1 VNREL
6 SIRIDHEGASCY
18 FPLGTARREEAAQR
32 ALQIYK
38 VIISKG
44 WEAATR
50 QVSREL
56 TTAFHW
62 SDNPLAWTY
71 TTIHTENSLH
81 PRARMA
87 RQNLPVRGLQVAI
100 AESDAGIR
108 VALANCVNRMP
119 GFECAAAFAKPGDA
133 LDHARHHSLHLVLIG
148 QNAAEKPGAVYLE
161 ELRSVAPGVAGLIYS
176 VHEDSEE
183 LFRTT
188 PGGAGYYLL
197 KRVVPTR
204 FLEPIAEALERR
216 SPGEITDA
224 AWQYFKDTVFSSP
237 IGGPTQELTN
247 LTQREHEVLALLSK
261 GHQDKSIA
269 HKLCISA
276 YTVHVHVRNIFEKL
290 GVHNRTG
297 AVVKYFQK

>member
-1 VNREL
+1 MQAAAEACRYYRTIVNEGWEAATVGRHPGSDVVLRGDIGRLDPNYWAQGLIHREYTSQIVARRVNREL

-32 ALQIYK
+32 ALKIYK

-50 QVSREL
+50 QASREL
-56 TTAFHW
+56 TMAFHW

-81 PRARMA
+81 LRARMA

-119 GFECAAAFAKPGDA
+119 GFDCVAAFAKPGDA

-161 ELRSVAPGVAGLIYS
+161 ELRLVASGVAGLIYS
-176 VHEDSEE
+176 AHEDSE
-183 LFRTT
+183 
-188 PGGAGYYLL
+188 
-197 KRVVPTR
+197 
-204 FLEPIAEALERR
+204 
-216 SPGEITDA
+216 
-224 AWQYFKDTVFSSP
+224 
-237 IGGPTQELTN
+237 
-247 LTQREHEVLALLSK
+247 
-261 GHQDKSIA
+261 
-269 HKLCISA
+269 
-276 YTVHVHVRNIFEKL
+276 
-290 GVHNRTG
+290 
-297 AVVKYFQK
+297 